1 MVKKILIGIAGLFV
15 VLIALGFVLPD
26 KAHVER
32 SIVVKAPPERIYAL
46 VADLNESGKWQPW
59 SAMDPAM
66 TQEVTGEGVG
76 QKQIWKSK
84 KLGDGSQEIVSL
96 NPPTHVDYALDFGD
110 MGVAAAA
117 ISLEPIAEGT
127 KVTWSLDTR
136 MREGVPVY
144 MQPISTYMG
153 FFMDAMVG
161 KDYEKGL
168 ANLKRA
174 AEAG

>member
-1 MVKKILIGIAGLFV
+1 
-15 VLIALGFVLPD
+15 
-26 KAHVER
+26 
-32 SIVVKAPPERIYAL
+32 
-46 VADLNESGKWQPW
+46 
-59 SAMDPAM
+59 
-66 TQEVTGEGVG
+66 
-76 QKQIWKSK
+76 
-84 KLGDGSQEIVSL
+84 
-96 NPPTHVDYALDFGD
+96 
-110 MGVAAAA
+110 
-117 ISLEPIAEGT
+117 
-127 KVTWSLDTR
+127 